1 MELLAATTGTITIFS
16 SPKEWFSTH
25 LLNIIVIIVGAWA
38 IRRISVAIIMGILKR
53 VVRTHRFA
61 SETDRKKRIA
71 TLDSLLSTA
80 SKIAVWSIATIMVV
94 DELGINTAPLLASI
108 GIVGV
113 AIGIGSQS
121 LIKDFTNGLFII
133 LENQYRV
140 GDSVSFGTAS
150 GTVQASGV
158 VQSISVRTTVLRDIN
173 GNIHHVPNGT
183 IIVTTNKTFDLSG
196 INEDITVRFNTDI
209 PKLEKIIN
217 KIGADLSE
225 DDAFA
230 KKIKKAPYMAQVASF
245 SDQGIVIKI
254 LGDTTPGT
262 NMTVRTELFKRLQE
276 AFIKEKI
283 TPFLQASE
291 DIRS

>member
-1 MELLAATTGTITIFS
+1 MELLARRTGAITIFS
-16 SPKEWFSTH
+16 DPKEWFSTH
-25 LLNIIVIIVGAWA
+25 LLNIIVIIIGAWA
-38 IRRISVAIIMGILKR
+38 IRRISVAVIMGILKR

-61 SETDRKKRIA
+61 SESDRKKRIA
-71 TLDSLLSTA
+71 TLDNLLNTA
-80 SKIAVWSIATIMVV
+80 TKIAVFSIAAIMIV

-113 AIGIGSQS
+113 AVGIGSQS
-121 LIKDFTNGLFII
+121 IIRDFTNGLFII

-140 GDSVSFGTAS
+140 GDLVSFGTAT
-150 GTVQASGV
+150 GAVQATGT

-217 KIGADLSE
+217 KIGADLGE
-225 DDAFA
+225 DEIFG

-262 NMTVRTELFKRLQE
+262 NMKVRTELFKRLQE

-283 TPFLQASE
+283 RPFLQVSE
-291 DIRS
+291 DIS

>member
-1 MELLAATTGTITIFS
+1 MELLVTRIGAITIFS
-16 SPKEWFSTH
+16 NPREWFSTH
-25 LLNIIVIIVGAWA
+25 LLNIIVIIIGAWA
-38 IRRISVAIIMGILKR
+38 IRRISVAVIMGILKR
-53 VVRTHRFA
+53 VVRSHRFA
-61 SETDRKKRIA
+61 TESDRKKRIA
-71 TLDSLLSTA
+71 TLDSLLNTA
-80 SKIAVWSIATIMVV
+80 SKIAVFSIATIMIV

-113 AIGIGSQS
+113 AVGIGSQS
-121 LIKDFTNGLFII
+121 LIRDFTNGLFII

-140 GDSVSFGTAS
+140 GDLVSFGTAT
-150 GTVQASGV
+150 GAVQATGT

-217 KIGADLSE
+217 KIGADLGE
-225 DDAFA
+225 DEIFG

-262 NMTVRTELFKRLQE
+262 NMKVRTELFKRLQE

-283 TPFLQASE
+283 MPFLQVSE
-291 DIRS
+291 DIS

>member
-1 MELLAATTGTITIFS
+1 MELLARRTGAITIFS
-16 SPKEWFSTH
+16 DPKEWFSTH
-25 LLNIIVIIVGAWA
+25 LLNIVVIIIGAWA
-38 IRRISVAIIMGILKR
+38 IRRISVAVIMGILKR

-61 SETDRKKRIA
+61 SESDRKKRIA
-71 TLDSLLSTA
+71 TLDSLLNTA
-80 SKIAVWSIATIMVV
+80 SKIAVWSIATIMIV

-113 AIGIGSQS
+113 AVGIGSQS
-121 LIKDFTNGLFII
+121 IIRDFTNGLFII

-140 GDSVSFGTAS
+140 GDLVSFGTAT
-150 GTVQASGV
+150 GAVQATGT

-217 KIGADLSE
+217 KIGADLGE
-225 DDAFA
+225 DEIFG

-262 NMTVRTELFKRLQE
+262 NMKVRTELFKRLQE

-283 TPFLQASE
+283 RPFLQVSE
-291 DIRS
+291 DIS

>member
-1 MELLAATTGTITIFS
+1 MNIFAATDAITIFNN
-16 SPKEWFSTH
+16 PRKWTSTH
-25 LLNIIVIIVGAWA
+25 IVNIIVIIVGAWI
-38 IRRISVAIIMGILKR
+38 IRRIIVAITMGILKQ
-53 VVRTHRFA
+53 VVKKHRFA
-61 SETDRKKRIA
+61 TESDRKKRIA
-71 TLDSLLSTA
+71 TLDNLLNTA
-80 SKIAVWSIATIMVV
+80 SKITLYSIAAIMVV
-94 DELGINTAPLLASI
+94 DELGINTAPLLASA

-158 VQSISVRTTVLRDIN
+158 VQAITVRTTILRDIN
-173 GNIHHVPNGT
+173 GNIHHVPNGS

-209 PKLEKIIN
+209 PKLEELIN
-217 KIGADLSE
+217 KIGKELE
-225 DDAFA
+225 DDDVYG
-230 KKIKKAPYMAQVASF
+230 KKIKKAPYMAQVAKF
-245 SDQGIVIKI
+245 SDQGIVIKV

-262 NMTVRTELFKRLQE
+262 NLAVRTELLKRLHK
-276 AFIKEKI
+276 AFIKEHI

-291 DIRS
+291 DIK

>member
-1 MELLAATTGTITIFS
+1 
-16 SPKEWFSTH
+16 
-25 LLNIIVIIVGAWA
+25 
-38 IRRISVAIIMGILKR
+38 MGILKR

-61 SETDRKKRIA
+61 SESDRKKRIA
-71 TLDSLLSTA
+71 TLDSLLNTA
-80 SKIAVWSIATIMVV
+80 SKIAVFSIATIMVV

-217 KIGADLSE
+217 KIGVDLSE
-225 DDAFA
+225 DDVFG

-262 NMTVRTELFKRLQE
+262 NMTVRTELLKRLQE

-291 DIRS
+291 DIR

>member
-1 MELLAATTGTITIFS
+1 MELLANRTGAITIFS
-16 SPKEWFSTH
+16 NPREWFSTH
-25 LLNIIVIIVGAWA
+25 LLNIIVIIIGAWA
-38 IRRISVAIIMGILKR
+38 IRRISVAVIMGILKR

-61 SETDRKKRIA
+61 SESDRKKRIA

-80 SKIAVWSIATIMVV
+80 SKIAVWSIATIMIV

-113 AIGIGSQS
+113 AVGIGSQS

-140 GDSVSFGTAS
+140 GDPVSFGTAS
-150 GTVQASGV
+150 GTVQATGT

-217 KIGADLSE
+217 KIGVDLSE
-225 DDAFA
+225 DEVFG

-262 NMTVRTELFKRLQE
+262 NTKVRTELFKRLQE

-291 DIRS
+291 DIS

>member
-1 MELLAATTGTITIFS
+1 MTRIGAITIFS
-16 SPKEWFSTH
+16 NPREWFSTH
-25 LLNIIVIIVGAWA
+25 LLNIIVIIIGAWA
-38 IRRISVAIIMGILKR
+38 IRRISVAVIMGILKR
-53 VVRTHRFA
+53 VVRSHRFA
-61 SETDRKKRIA
+61 TESDRKKRIA
-71 TLDSLLSTA
+71 TLDSLLNTA
-80 SKIAVWSIATIMVV
+80 SKIAVFSIATIMIV

-113 AIGIGSQS
+113 AVGIGSQS
-121 LIKDFTNGLFII
+121 LIRDFTNGLFII

-140 GDSVSFGTAS
+140 GDLVSFGTAT
-150 GTVQASGV
+150 GAVQATGT

-217 KIGADLSE
+217 KIGADLGE
-225 DDAFA
+225 DEIFG

-262 NMTVRTELFKRLQE
+262 NMKVRTELFKRLQE

-283 TPFLQASE
+283 MPFLQVSE
-291 DIRS
+291 DIS

>member
-1 MELLAATTGTITIFS
+1 MELLANRTGAITIFS
-16 SPKEWFSTH
+16 DPKEWFSTH
-25 LLNIIVIIVGAWA
+25 LLNIIVIIIGAWA
-38 IRRISVAIIMGILKR
+38 IRRISVAIIMGVLKR

-61 SETDRKKRIA
+61 SESDRKKRIA

-80 SKIAVWSIATIMVV
+80 SKIAVWSIATIMIV

-113 AIGIGSQS
+113 AVGIGSQS

-140 GDSVSFGTAS
+140 GDLVSFGTAS
-150 GTVQASGV
+150 GSVQASGT
-158 VQSISVRTTVLRDIN
+158 VQSISVRTTILRDIN

-217 KIGADLSE
+217 KIGADLGE
-225 DDAFA
+225 DEVFG

-262 NMTVRTELFKRLQE
+262 NAKVRTELLKRLQE

-291 DIRS
+291 DIR

>member
-1 MELLAATTGTITIFS
+1 MNLLSTRTGAITIFS
-16 SPKEWFSTH
+16 DPREWFSTH
-25 LLNIIVIIVGAWA
+25 LLNIIVIIIGAWA
-38 IRRISVAIIMGILKR
+38 IRRISVAVIMGILKR

-61 SETDRKKRIA
+61 SESDRKKRIA
-71 TLDSLLSTA
+71 TLDSLLNTA
-80 SKIAVWSIATIMVV
+80 SKIAVFSIATIMVV

-217 KIGADLSE
+217 KIGVDLSE
-225 DDAFA
+225 DDVFG

-262 NMTVRTELFKRLQE
+262 NMTVRTELLKRLQE

-291 DIRS
+291 DIR